1 MHNETAEA
9 AVHTGPHI
17 SIKPETLT
25 HLFGFP
31 VTNSYI
37 TSIIVIVLF
46 IIIGIIYSQ
55 QINKQH
61 KSGFFYTIHFLLK
74 TLHTFFATLV
84 GHTNADAFFP
94 LFSGLFIYIL
104 LQNWFGLLPGVG
116 SIMVKI
122 TDHGEEIMAPLLR
135 GSTADLNTTLALAL
149 VSFAA
154 IQYLGVKHLG
164 LKTYV
169 SKFLN
174 FTNPLNFVIGLFEL
188 ISEFSRV
195 ISFSFRLFGNI
206 FAGEVMLAII
216 AFLVPVL
223 VPFPFLIMEIFV
235 GVLQAFVF
243 AMLTAVFVNLAISH
257 H

>member
-1 MHNETAEA
+1 MPKEET
-9 AVHTGPHI
+9 HIGPHI

-25 HLFGFP
+25 HIAGFP
-31 VTNSYI
+31 ITNSYI
-37 TSIIVIVLF
+37 TSIIVIALF
-46 IIIGIIYSQ
+46 VFIAVYYRQ
-55 QINKQH
+55 QLNKNR
-61 KSGFFYTIHFLLK
+61 KSSFFYAIQFLLK
-74 TLHTFFATLV
+74 TLHAFFATLV
-84 GHTNADAFFP
+84 GKKNADAFFP
-94 LFSGLFIYIL
+94 LFSSLFVYIL

-116 SIMVKI
+116 SVLVKVME
-122 TDHGEEIMAPLLR
+122 HGEEVMAPVLR
-135 GSTADLNTTLALAL
+135 GSTADLNTTIALAL
-149 VSFAA
+149 VAFFA

-164 LKTYV
+164 LKTYA
-169 SKFLN
+169 SKFFN

-223 VPFPFLIMEIFV
+223 IPFPFLVMEIFV